1 MSKILVVED
10 EIDQLNMRRQILEQ
24 AGYEVATAQTASE
37 ALERLPG
44 AQVVLMDLQVPTAED
59 GLQLIRAASGT
70 VRIVVLSGAESDV
83 KLPVDEYLIKP
94 CSSRKLLETI
104 ARLCMLLFCLS
115 ALHAESFKVAKP
127 IEMIAE
133 LDLRARGTDWAKE
146 GHEAAL
152 ASVILDD
159 SIQQYVMLYAGAEP
173 FTYKIFLGFLTA
185 GTHSLEITGEGVQ
198 VMKMRFHDD
207 SSDVVAHAPILYARP
222 NTIGKF
228 TDIPLMVYC
237 ERSTFERQRVLQYT
251 VIFSNEDGGTSTAA
265 LMARWGRTTDIEY
278 VYRVFLAEDGSRRK
292 SIIQTKEHKE
302 IEFDGIRESMEHPL
316 LMPITDN
323 NMIGEYDD
331 RSSIRYQIAP
341 ILVDATGHSR
351 EQIMD
356 EHPILYKVAAQ
367 ELKRE
372 GKLREYGKVDGEK
385 IGDPRNYLYFEMR
398 LAKSES
404 SIATLVRLNGDPRW
418 HSSHLGRTDLAIR
431 TWSRN
436 SAESPNGFV
445 RTTVELPPG
454 TKANQI
460 AEIGFQCV
468 VPEKASATPC
478 RVEAVTKCF
487 FLDQEYRP
495 GDNIWTLTSPHEIA
509 AGNTWT
515 SALK

>member
-1 MSKILVVED
+1 
-10 EIDQLNMRRQILEQ
+10 
-24 AGYEVATAQTASE
+24 
-37 ALERLPG
+37 
-44 AQVVLMDLQVPTAED
+44 
-59 GLQLIRAASGT
+59 
-70 VRIVVLSGAESDV
+70 
-83 KLPVDEYLIKP
+83 
-94 CSSRKLLETI
+94 
-104 ARLCMLLFCLS
+104 ML
-115 ALHAESFKVAKP
+115 
-127 IEMIAE
+127 
-133 LDLRARGTDWAKE
+133 
-146 GHEAAL
+146 
-152 ASVILDD
+152 
-159 SIQQYVMLYAGAEP
+159 
-173 FTYKIFLGFLTA
+173 
-185 GTHSLEITGEGVQ
+185 
-198 VMKMRFHDD
+198 
-207 SSDVVAHAPILYARP
+207 
-222 NTIGKF
+222 
-228 TDIPLMVYC
+228 YC
-237 ERSTFERQRVLQYT
+237 ERYTSEGQRVLQYT

-278 VYRVFLAEDGSRRK
+278 VYRVFLADDGSRRK
-292 SIIQTKEHKE
+292 SFIQTKDHKE

-341 ILVDATGHSR
+341 ILVDLTGHSR

-356 EHPILYKVAAQ
+356 DHPILYKVAAQ

-385 IGDPRNYLYFEMR
+385 IGDPRNYLYFEMQ
-398 LAKSES
+398 LAKRETSV
-404 SIATLVRLNGDPRW
+404 ATLVRLNGDARW
-418 HSSHLGRTDLAIR
+418 HSSHLGRADLAIR

-436 SAESPNGFV
+436 SAESTNGFV

-454 TKANQI
+454 TKASQI

-478 RVEAVTKCF
+478 RVEAATKCF

-495 GDNIWTLTSPHEIA
+495 GVNIWTLASPHEIA